1 MTYDANGNTL
11 ADGMNSYV
19 WDARN
24 RLVSAD
30 NNGASFSYDPLGRR
44 VSKTVL
50 STTTNFLY
58 DGANA
63 VQEFGTLPT
72 ANLLTGAMDERF
84 TRTSATETDH
94 YLTDAL
100 GSTVA
105 LTDAAGNSVAQYSYA
120 PFGSLSASGA
130 TTSNSYT
137 YTGRESDGLGIN
149 YYRARYYNPATGRFL
164 SEDPIGFMGGINKY
178 AYVGDSPLGFIDSS
192 GMDSTGSA
200 ALDDFFDFVGGA
212 WSVASFGLSDKINAK
227 LGFPDLYNRCNSWY
241 KAGEVA
247 GAIAPVLVGGG
258 EGLAQDLG
266 KSAGDEWSHWIPARA
281 AQSRGGLI
289 PDLIVDSN
297 LNGQYVSALEHAL
310 NDNYRML
317 KGMTLADKNPVWLQ
331 QMNRIPSWVLGASAG
346 AAYSGA
352 SLTVRSQ

>member
-24 RLVSAD
+24 RLASAD
-30 NNGASFSYDPLGRR
+30 NNGAVFNYDPLGRR

-50 STTTNFLY
+50 STTTNFVY

-72 ANLLTGAMDERF
+72 ANLLTGGVDERF
-84 TRTSATETDH
+84 QRTSATETDN

-100 GSTVA
+100 GSTVT

-149 YYRARYYNPATGRFL
+149 YYRARYYNPTTGRFL
-164 SEDPIGFMGGINKY
+164 SEDPIGFGGGINLY
-178 AYVGDSPLGFIDSS
+178 AYAENNPMSFTDPFGLKPHDPNPPGCSGGLFGCGGSGSNPGNPNLPPLLAAGGQGGGPRGIPQFNAGQGGVNPPGAPTPARPWTPPAGPPQYQPPGPGEGQPSPLGKNSTDLELLQAAAWGLMNGIS
-192 GMDSTGSA
+192 MDIIVVVKTPSMDPYSYRY
-200 ALDDFFDFVGGA
+200 GGCPTPNCE
-212 WSVASFGLSDKINAK
+212 I
-227 LGFPDLYNRCNSWY
+227 
-241 KAGEVA
+241 
-247 GAIAPVLVGGG
+247 
-258 EGLAQDLG
+258 
-266 KSAGDEWSHWIPARA
+266 
-281 AQSRGGLI
+281 
-289 PDLIVDSN
+289 
-297 LNGQYVSALEHAL
+297 
-310 NDNYRML
+310 
-317 KGMTLADKNPVWLQ
+317 
-331 QMNRIPSWVLGASAG
+331 
-346 AAYSGA
+346 
-352 SLTVRSQ
+352 